1 MIDIAEHSNSGDVI
15 EIDSLN
21 NRTIVRKKIFK
32 SIERA
37 DLSLKKQQSF
47 EGISVGSDSRI
58 EAVKIIEFTRSEN
71 CLEILMPYVE
81 GVVAADY
88 SVKGTKSIGEKIS
101 KALSLIL
108 YHELA
113 SSVDFVLDLN
123 LIKSKFIEIKENT
136 LTKDYDLFFLKTFDF
151 LKMIEKDV
159 IYPAGPCHGDLTL
172 SNVILS
178 TGGGVKLIDF
188 LDSYIET
195 PLQDVAKIRQEF
207 DFSWS
212 FRKLDEPSRI
222 KAKIFC
228 TNFFPR
234 AVIDLERIYPLASR
248 IFSHMALIRI
258 CPYVKDDVTK
268 QWLINSLNVSMNK
281 LKESL

>member
-1 MIDIAEHSNSGDVI
+1 MIDISAHSNSGDII
-15 EIDSLN
+15 EINSLDN
-21 NRTIVRKKIFK
+21 KTIVRKRIFK
-32 SIERA
+32 SIDRA
-37 DLSLKKQQSF
+37 ELSIKKQQSF

-58 EAVKIIEFTRSEN
+58 EAVKIIEVHRYEH

-88 SVKGTKSIGEKIS
+88 SLKGTKSIGENVS
-101 KALSLIL
+101 KSLSLIL

-113 SSVDFVLDLN
+113 SSVDAVLDLN
-123 LIKSKFIEIKENT
+123 FIKSKIIEIKENT
-136 LTKDYDLFFLKTFDF
+136 LASDYKCFFSKTCDF
-151 LKMIEKDV
+151 LDAIEEDIV
-159 IYPAGPCHGDLTL
+159 YPSGPCHGDLTL
-172 SNVILS
+172 SNIILS

-207 DFSWS
+207 DFLWS

-228 TNFFPR
+228 ANFFPR
-234 AVIDLERIYPLASR
+234 AVIDMERIYPLASR

-258 CPYVKDDVTK
+258 CPYVKDGVTK
-268 QWLINSLNVSMNK
+268 EWLINSLNVSMKK
-281 LKESL
+281 LKDSL